1 MADRLIP
8 SDTLPGDELAVT
20 RAKAGQPV
28 VVPARQR
35 DRGIGP
41 FKRLVLRDATVIDG
55 TGAPPIGPTDIVIE
69 NNRIA
74 LLKKV
79 TGNLANAANR
89 PVAGDHE
96 IDCRGKWVTPGFID
110 CHAHAG
116 VAYHSAN
123 GWVPPVDYVY
133 KLWLAHG
140 VTTVREMGSMN
151 GLGWMLDQKK
161 RSAENTIAAP
171 RLLAYAYFPA
181 VNDMLKVLHSP
192 DEGRAWLRRL
202 KERGADGVKFFGAP
216 PAIMEAALDECRKL
230 GLRSGCHHA
239 QMSVTR
245 MNALTT
251 ARWGLTSAEH
261 YYGLP
266 ESLFEDRVVQNFPLD
281 YDYNDEYFRFSV
293 SGQMFKQG
301 AKPGSAK
308 WNEVLERFLELG
320 FTFVPT
326 FTIYDANRDLMRAR
340 QADWHK
346 EYTWKSMWDYFTP
359 QRGGHGSYWYRW
371 STQNE
376 IEWKENYRLWMAF
389 INEYKNRGGRVCAGS
404 DSGFIYQIFGFG
416 FIRELELLQE
426 AGFHPLEVIRS
437 ATSQGAAL
445 CGLQDELGTLE
456 VGKYAD
462 LLVHDHNPLSDF
474 KLLYGTGAMRLN
486 EATNRVEWHRGLK
499 YTIKD
504 GVIFDTAE
512 LLADVRELVKETW
525 AEDVPARYRQ
535 QQEAAQ

>member
-1 MADRLIP
+1 MTDRLIP
-8 SDTLPGDELAVT
+8 GETPIGDELAVS
-20 RAKAGQPV
+20 RAKAGQPAI
-28 VVPARQR
+28 VPARER
-35 DRGIGP
+35 DRGVGP
-41 FKRLVLRDATVIDG
+41 FKRLVLRGATVIDG
-55 TGAPPIGPTDIVIE
+55 TGAPPIGPTDIVVE
-69 NNRIA
+69 NNRIT

-89 PVAGDHE
+89 PAAGDHE

-116 VAYHSAN
+116 VPNHAAN
-123 GWVPPVDYVY
+123 GWVPPVDCVY

-161 RSAENTIAAP
+161 RSAENSIAAP

-181 VNDMLKVLHSP
+181 VNDMLKVLHTP
-192 DEGRAWLRRL
+192 DEGRAWLRKL

-216 PAIMEAALDECRKL
+216 PAIMEAALDECAKL

-266 ESLFEDRVVQNFPLD
+266 EALFEDRVVQNFPLD

-301 AKPGSAK
+301 AEPGSAK
-308 WNEVLERFLELG
+308 WNEVLEKFLALD

-389 INEYKNRGGRVCAGS
+389 INEYKNRGGRVCTGS

-416 FIRELELLQE
+416 YIRELELLQE

-462 LLVHDHNPLSDF
+462 LLVHDHNPLTDF
-474 KLLYGTGAMRLN
+474 KLLYGTGAMRLD

-504 GVIFDTAE
+504 GVIFDVAE
-512 LLADVRELVKETW
+512 LLSDVRDLVKASW
-525 AEDVPARYRQ
+525 AEDAPA
-535 QQEAAQ
+535 QEAAQ

>member
-1 MADRLIP
+1 MTDRPIS
-8 SDTLPGDELAVT
+8 SDTLPGDELVAY
-20 RAKAGQPV
+20 RSKAGQPAI
-28 VVPARQR
+28 VPASRR

-69 NNRIA
+69 NNRIT

-79 TGNLANAANR
+79 TGNLATAANR
-89 PVAGDHE
+89 PAPGDHE

-116 VAYHSAN
+116 VAYHAAN

-161 RSAENTIAAP
+161 RSAENSIAAP

-181 VNDMLKVLHSP
+181 VNDMLKVLHTP
-192 DEGRAWLRRL
+192 DEGRAWLCRL

-266 ESLFEDRVVQNFPLD
+266 RTSRSTTTTTTNISASP
-281 YDYNDEYFRFSV
+281 S
-293 SGQMFKQG
+293 
-301 AKPGSAK
+301 PGRCSSRA
-308 WNEVLERFLELG
+308 
-320 FTFVPT
+320 PS
-326 FTIYDANRDLMRAR
+326 RAR
-340 QADWHK
+340 PSG
-346 EYTWKSMWDYFTP
+346 T
-359 QRGGHGSYWYRW
+359 RCW
-371 STQNE
+371 SV
-376 IEWKENYRLWMAF
+376 F
-389 INEYKNRGGRVCAGS
+389 S
-404 DSGFIYQIFGFG
+404 
-416 FIRELELLQE
+416 
-426 AGFHPLEVIRS
+426 RS
-437 ATSQGAAL
+437 ASRSCRPSRST
-445 CGLQDELGTLE
+445 T
-456 VGKYAD
+456 
-462 LLVHDHNPLSDF
+462 PI
-474 KLLYGTGAMRLN
+474 
-486 EATNRVEWHRGLK
+486 AT
-499 YTIKD
+499 
-504 GVIFDTAE
+504 
-512 LLADVRELVKETW
+512 
-525 AEDVPARYRQ
+525 
-535 QQEAAQ
+535 

>member
-1 MADRLIP
+1 MT
-8 SDTLPGDELAVT
+8 DTLSPNTMLEGDELAAT
-20 RAKAGQPV
+20 RIKAGQPV
-28 VVPARQR
+28 VTPATGR
-35 DRGIGP
+35 DRGLGP
-41 FKRLVLRDATVIDG
+41 FKRLVLRGATVIDG

-74 LLKKV
+74 LMKKA
-79 TGNLANAANR
+79 TGNLATSANR
-89 PVAGDHE
+89 VPTGDHE

-181 VNDMLKVLHSP
+181 VNDMLKVIHTP
-192 DEGRAWLRRL
+192 DEGRAWLRKL
-202 KERGADGVKFFGAP
+202 KARGADGVKFFGAP
-216 PAIMEAALDECRKL
+216 PAIMEAALDECGKL

-239 QMSVTR
+239 QMAVTR

-251 ARWGLTSAEH
+251 AKWGLSSAEH

-266 ESLFEDRVVQNFPLD
+266 EALFEDRIVQHFPLD

-301 AKPGSAK
+301 AEPGSAK
-308 WNEVLERFLELG
+308 WNEVMEQFLELG

-346 EYTWKSMWDYFTP
+346 DYTWKSMWNYFTP

-371 STQNE
+371 STTNE
-376 IEWKENYRLWMAF
+376 VEWKENYRLWMAF
-389 INEYKNRGGRVCAGS
+389 INEYKNRGGRVCTGS

-416 FIRELELLQE
+416 YVRELELLQE

-445 CGLQDELGTLE
+445 CGLENELGTLE
-456 VGKYAD
+456 VGKLAD
-462 LLVHDHNPLSDF
+462 VLVHDHNPLTDF
-474 KLLYGTGAMRLN
+474 KLLYGTGAMRFN
-486 EATNRVEWHRGLK
+486 DATNGVEWHRGLK

-504 GVIFDTAE
+504 GVIYDTAE
-512 LLADVRELVKETW
+512 LLADVRELVKASW
-525 AEDVPARYRQ
+525 AEDVPAKYAPRQ
-535 QQEAAQ
+535 KAAE